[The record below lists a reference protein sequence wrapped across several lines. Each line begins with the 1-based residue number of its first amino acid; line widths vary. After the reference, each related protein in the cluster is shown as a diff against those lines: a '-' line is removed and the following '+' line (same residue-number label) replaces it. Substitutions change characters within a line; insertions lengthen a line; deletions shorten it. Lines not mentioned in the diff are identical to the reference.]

1 MHFKT
6 KFLILVLII
15 ISNAACEKSKKQD
28 KEIDSIILDN
38 IADLQNAEELFYTRN
53 KRVVID
59 TLYDVIT
66 GNIIEIQ
73 KNAEITIYSRVGI
86 VTQTSSIGTRV
97 YLEGVIYNYNTQN
110 IVLKI
115 KKYIPNKIY
124 NVKVLHLVGRER
136 KPSKE
141 SNFSYSFPN

>member
-6 KFLILVLII
+6 KFLIFVLII

-38 IADLQNAEELFYTRN
+38 IADSQNAEELFYTRN

-86 VTQTSSIGTRV
+86 VTSSIGTRV
-97 YLEGVIYNYNTQN
+97 YLEGVIYDYCTQN